1 MKDREIVCESYFCEG
16 NCSKGR
22 EGTFRKACQT
32 CSKYRPIRGGKLA
45 RTDNRKQKLD
55 RIMRKEKWDS

>member
-1 MKDREIVCESYFCEG
+1 MEMDRI
-16 NCSKGR
+16 K
-22 EGTFRKACQT
+22 K
-32 CSKYRPIRGGKLA
+32 RPGGKLA